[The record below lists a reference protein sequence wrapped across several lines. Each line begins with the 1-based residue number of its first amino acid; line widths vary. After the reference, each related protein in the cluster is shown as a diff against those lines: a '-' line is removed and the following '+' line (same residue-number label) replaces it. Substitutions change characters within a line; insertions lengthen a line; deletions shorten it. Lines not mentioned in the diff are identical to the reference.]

1 MKTSVL
7 SSTIEHELYFSE
19 FIRKLSEKFQP
30 LQIFSFFKHS
40 SSQKQ
45 SSCFVQKQNSS
56 IYDYCLLVVTETATR
71 IDYEVQDFANR
82 TYEQGSMTIICHNN
96 QLIWEAIDLNS
107 RFFKTIYN
115 YGELLYSHCGL
126 LTRPYVGPFIQVD
139 GAKKAV
145 KHYRYR
151 MPLAEGFLSGA
162 DKCLQEE
169 RWELCLFMLHQ
180 AVEQTSIMLI
190 RVLLSYRSEFH
201 NLCRLLK
208 LLRSATD
215 QPYLL
220 FFETAESRRLFDIL
234 CKSYSSA
241 RYKPDFAVK
250 KIDAGKLY
258 HMVTDYLSMAN
269 NLCDRHIDCL
279 NQAETGK
286 PCIDPNLYD

>member
-1 MKTSVL
+1 MKKSIL
-7 SSTIEHELYFSE
+7 SSTIEHEIYFSE

-30 LQIFSFFKHS
+30 LQIFRFFKHS
-40 SSQKQ
+40 STQKQ
-45 SSCFVQKQNSS
+45 SSCFVQKQNSY
-56 IYDYCLLVVTETATR
+56 IHDYCLLVVTETATR

-82 TYEQGSMTIICHNN
+82 TYEQGSMTIICHSN

-115 YGELLYSHCGL
+115 SGELLYSHCGL
-126 LTRPYVGPFIQVD
+126 LTHPYVDPFIQVD

-201 NLCRLLK
+201 NLCRLLR
-208 LLRSATD
+208 LLCCATD

-220 FFETAESRRLFDIL
+220 FFETAESRRLFDL
-234 CKSYSSA
+234 LSKSYSSA

-250 KIDAGKLY
+250 KTDAGKL
-258 HMVTDYLSMAN
+258 HRMVTDYLAMASE
-269 NLCDRHIDCL
+269 LCYRRIETLD
-279 NQAETGK
+279 QAESGNTI
-286 PCIDPNLYD
+286 CDHA